1 MKSEGF
7 QPLPLSSGDEV
18 LHWLIDLKSYQEMLV
33 PANWHEL
40 GIETRR
46 RRPLPYLVS
55 TEFLDGTEAARR
67 MNHFSRSLKG
77 LDADLPGCRDFLWA
91 AACFRRWNC
100 LEILLETLMKQS
112 PNTYMNVPDAVLTRT
127 AFDAIEGGEG
137 CADGHIVSV

>member
-18 LHWLIDLKSYQEMLV
+18 LHWLIDLKSYEEMLV

-55 TEFLDGTEAARR
+55 TEFLDGTEAARK
-67 MNHFSRSLKG
+67 MNHFSRSLKS
-77 LDADLPGCRDFLWA
+77 LDADLPGCRDFL
-91 AACFRRWNC
+91 
-100 LEILLETLMKQS
+100 
-112 PNTYMNVPDAVLTRT
+112 
-127 AFDAIEGGEG
+127 
-137 CADGHIVSV
+137 